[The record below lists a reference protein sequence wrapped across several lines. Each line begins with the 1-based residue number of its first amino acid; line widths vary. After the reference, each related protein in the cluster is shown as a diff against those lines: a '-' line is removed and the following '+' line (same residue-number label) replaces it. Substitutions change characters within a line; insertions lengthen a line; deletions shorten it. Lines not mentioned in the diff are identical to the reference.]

1 MIQKWRFFATFA
13 LRIVL
18 FGYIGSIVFRT
29 ILKYHNNNTQMTEA
43 MKLTHQTS
51 VGISSFLQCS
61 HKGGSLNSVLLYIMV
76 YVGKREKVRAN
87 RERDGM

>member
-1 MIQKWRFFATFA
+1 
-13 LRIVL
+13 
-18 FGYIGSIVFRT
+18 
-29 ILKYHNNNTQMTEA
+29 MTEA

-51 VGISSFLQCS
+51 VGISSFQQCS

>member
-1 MIQKWRFFATFA
+1 MEIFR
-13 LRIVL
+13 
-18 FGYIGSIVFRT
+18 YICVKNCSFWIYWFNCFSHH
-29 ILKYHNNNTQMTEA
+29 LKIPQNNTQMTEA
-43 MKLTHQTS
+43 MKLTHLTG
-51 VGISSFLQCS
+51 VGISSFQQCS